1 MPEKA
6 SSGMMDG
13 VPSMRRDGGAV
24 LCYSF
29 PPYGDA
35 PAESARASAGAA
47 LLSQLRAGNQRS
59 TDVRRLLCRDLPP
72 LWYAAGIARR
82 TRNRIMDPVPVLAAD
97 VDSSSAARANQNN
110 PTRAKPTLVRGLS
123 LLDSVLLLV
132 SGIIGSSIF
141 LTAKDIAV
149 PLPQPILFLLVWVLG
164 AVISLFGCVAFAEL
178 GSMFP
183 DSGGQYIYLR
193 EAYGDLVAFL
203 YGWMLFAVA
212 NGGSIAALSVASAAY
227 LGKVFPVASEQRV
240 VFALL
245 GISVTRAHVLGLV
258 LIAILTYVNVVGLRW
273 GTLLQ
278 NVSTWT
284 KFTAM
289 AAFVVLGFAIGKGSW
304 SNFHAPGTSLTMGL
318 APTQLISALGV
329 GLIAV
334 FWAYDGWVYITW
346 VAGEVK
352 EPRRNVPLAMVLGVL
367 AVGVIYVAMNMT
379 YVYALPLKEIAVHET
394 IAHAAAEALFSP
406 GAAMWLSLVIAVSCF
421 SAAATCTLSG
431 ARVYLAMAQDGVFFK
446 RMAVIHPKWR
456 TPAFSLVGQGA
467 WAAALT
473 LSGRYDQLYTY
484 VIYGMVLSYTLT
496 VMGMFLLRW
505 KRPEIPRP
513 YRCTGYPWL
522 PAIYV
527 LIGAAWTLNT
537 IITRPSE
544 AFWGTAIVLV
554 GVPGYL
560 YWKRSGRA

>member
-1 MPEKA
+1 
-6 SSGMMDG
+6 MD
-13 VPSMRRDGGAV
+13 
-24 LCYSF
+24 
-29 PPYGDA
+29 
-35 PAESARASAGAA
+35 
-47 LLSQLRAGNQRS
+47 S
-59 TDVRRLLCRDLPP
+59 TATV
-72 LWYAAGIARR
+72 
-82 TRNRIMDPVPVLAAD
+82 
-97 VDSSSAARANQNN
+97 SSSTENQ
-110 PTRAKPTLVRGLS
+110 PPGSQPTLVRGLS

-132 SGIIGSSIF
+132 SGVIGSSIF
-141 LTAKDIAV
+141 LTAKDIAG
-149 PLPQPILFLLVWVLG
+149 PLPQPVLFLGVWVLG
-164 AVISLFGCVAFAEL
+164 AVVSLFGCVAFAEL

-183 DSGGQYIYLR
+183 DSGGQYVYLR

-203 YGWMLFAVA
+203 YGWMLFMVA
-212 NGGSIAALSVASAAY
+212 NGGTIAALSVASAAY
-227 LGKVFPVASEQRV
+227 AGQVFPVVSQEHV
-240 VFALL
+240 VFSLL
-245 GISVTRAHVLGLV
+245 GIAVTRAHLLALL
-258 LIAILTYVNVVGLRW
+258 LIAVLTYVNVVGLRW
-273 GTLLQ
+273 GALLQ
-278 NVSTWT
+278 NLSTWT

-289 AAFVVLGFAIGKGSW
+289 AAFVVLGFAIGKGDW
-304 SNFHAPGTSLTMGL
+304 SHFRAHGVSLTMGL
-318 APTQLISALGV
+318 GPTQLISALGV

-367 AVGVIYVAMNMT
+367 VVGAIYIAMNVT
-379 YVYALPLKEIAVHET
+379 YMYALPLGEVAKHET
-394 IAHAAAEALFSP
+394 IAHAAAGALFSP
-406 GAAMWLSLVIAVSCF
+406 GAAVWLSLMIAISCF

-456 TPAFSLVGQGA
+456 TPAFSLIGQGM

-496 VMGMFLLRW
+496 VIGMFILRW

-513 YRCTGYPWL
+513 YRCAGYPWI

-527 LIGAAWTLNT
+527 LIGTAWTLNT
-537 IITRPSE
+537 IITRPKE

-554 GVPGYL
+554 GVPGFL
-560 YWKRSGRA
+560 YWKRSSRRAVV

>member
-1 MPEKA
+1 ME
-6 SSGMMDG
+6 
-13 VPSMRRDGGAV
+13 
-24 LCYSF
+24 
-29 PPYGDA
+29 
-35 PAESARASAGAA
+35 
-47 LLSQLRAGNQRS
+47 
-59 TDVRRLLCRDLPP
+59 
-72 LWYAAGIARR
+72 
-82 TRNRIMDPVPVLAAD
+82 PVPVLPAE
-97 VDSSSAARANQNN
+97 ARPSESVPSGSQ
-110 PTRAKPTLVRGLS
+110 PSLIRGLS

-141 LTAKDIAV
+141 LTAKDIAA
-149 PLPQPILFLLVWVLG
+149 PLPHPALFLLVWVLG
-164 AVISLFGCVAFAEL
+164 ALISLCACVAFAEL

-193 EAYGDLVAFL
+193 EAYGDLIAFL

-212 NGGSIAALSVASAAY
+212 NGGSIAALSVAAAAY
-227 LGKVFPVASEQRV
+227 SGQVFPVVSEERV
-240 VFALL
+240 VFAIF
-245 GISVTRAHVLGLV
+245 GIAVTRAHLLALL
-258 LIAILTYVNVVGLRW
+258 LIAILTCVNVVGLRW
-273 GTLLQ
+273 GALLQ

-289 AAFVVLGFAIGKGSW
+289 AGFVFLGFAIGKGHW
-304 SNFHAPGTSLTMGL
+304 SNFQSHGTPLSLGL
-318 APTQLISALGV
+318 GPAQLISALGV

-352 EPRRNVPLAMVLGVL
+352 NPRRNVPLAMVLGVL
-367 AVGVIYVAMNMT
+367 VVGAIYIAMNMT
-379 YVYALPLKEIAVHET
+379 YIYALPLNEIAQHET
-394 IAHAAAEALFSP
+394 IAHAAAAALFSP
-406 GAAMWLSLVIAVSCF
+406 KAAVWLSLMIAVACF

-431 ARVYLAMAQDGVFFK
+431 ARVYMAMAQDGIFFR

-456 TPAFSLVGQGA
+456 TPAFSLIGQGI

-496 VMGMFLLRW
+496 VIGMFLLRW
-505 KRPEIPRP
+505 KRPDIPRP

-527 LIGAAWTLNT
+527 LIGATWTLNT
-537 IITRPSE
+537 IVTRPTE
-544 AFWGTAIVLV
+544 AFWGTAIVLL

-560 YWKRSGRA
+560 YWKRNSRRAAAE

>member
-1 MPEKA
+1 MDTPA
-6 SSGMMDG
+6 VTQSGQQT
-13 VPSMRRDGGAV
+13 
-24 LCYSF
+24 
-29 PPYGDA
+29 
-35 PAESARASAGAA
+35 ES
-47 LLSQLRAGNQRS
+47 
-59 TDVRRLLCRDLPP
+59 
-72 LWYAAGIARR
+72 
-82 TRNRIMDPVPVLAAD
+82 
-97 VDSSSAARANQNN
+97 
-110 PTRAKPTLVRGLS
+110 KPTLVRGLS

-141 LTAKDIAV
+141 LTAKDIAG
-149 PLPQPILFLLVWVLG
+149 PLPQPLLFLLVWVLG
-164 AVISLFGCVAFAEL
+164 GVVSLFACVAFAEL

-183 DSGGQYIYLR
+183 DSGGQYVYLR

-212 NGGSIAALSVASAAY
+212 NGGTIAALSVASAAY
-227 LGKVFPVASEQRV
+227 MGQIIPVISQEHV
-240 VFALL
+240 VFAVA
-245 GISVTRAHVLGLV
+245 GITFTRAHVVGLA
-258 LIAILTYVNVVGLRW
+258 LIVVLTYVNVVGLRW

-284 KFTAM
+284 KFIAM

-304 SNFHAPGTSLTMGL
+304 GNFSGHGVGLTMGL
-318 APTQLISALGV
+318 GPGQFISALGV

-352 EPRRNVPLAMVLGVL
+352 EPRRNVPLAMVLGILV
-367 AVGVIYVAMNMT
+367 VGVIYMAMNMT
-379 YVYALPLKEIAVHET
+379 YVYAMPLTEVAKHET
-394 IAHAAAEALFSP
+394 IAHAAAASLFSP
-406 GAAMWLSLVIAVSCF
+406 GAAVWLSATIAISCF

-456 TPAFSLVGQGA
+456 TPAFSLIGQGV
-467 WAAALT
+467 WAALLT
-473 LSGRYDQLYTY
+473 VSGRYDQLYTY

-496 VMGMFLLRW
+496 VIGLFILRW
-505 KRPEIPRP
+505 KRPDIPRP

-522 PAIYV
+522 PGIYI

-537 IITRPSE
+537 IITRPTE
-544 AFWGTAIVLV
+544 AFWGTTIVLI

-560 YWKRSGRA
+560 YWKRASRKATAR

>member
-1 MPEKA
+1 ME
-6 SSGMMDG
+6 
-13 VPSMRRDGGAV
+13 
-24 LCYSF
+24 
-29 PPYGDA
+29 
-35 PAESARASAGAA
+35 
-47 LLSQLRAGNQRS
+47 
-59 TDVRRLLCRDLPP
+59 
-72 LWYAAGIARR
+72 
-82 TRNRIMDPVPVLAAD
+82 PVPLVA
-97 VDSSSAARANQNN
+97 VQSSAENN
-110 PTRAKPTLVRGLS
+110 APEQKPTLIRGLT

-141 LTAKDIAV
+141 LTAKDIAG
-149 PLPQPILFLLVWVLG
+149 PLPQPTLFLLVWVLG
-164 AVISLFGCVAFAEL
+164 ALISLGACFAFAEL

-193 EAYGDLVAFL
+193 ESYGDLIAFL

-227 LGKVFPVASEQRV
+227 LGQVVPFVSQEHV
-240 VFALL
+240 VFSVG
-245 GISVTRAHVLGLV
+245 GIVLTRAHVLGLL
-258 LIAILTYVNVVGLRW
+258 LIAVLTYVNVVGLRW
-273 GTLLQ
+273 GALLQ

-289 AAFVVLGFAIGKGSW
+289 SAFVVLGFLIGKGHW
-304 SNFHAPGTSLTMGL
+304 SNFHSRDVSMTLGFGPMH
-318 APTQLISALGV
+318 LISALGV

-346 VAGEVK
+346 VSGEVK
-352 EPRRNVPLAMVLGVL
+352 NPRRNVPLAMILGVL
-367 AVGVIYVAMNMT
+367 AVAVIYIAMNLT
-379 YVYALPLKEIAVHET
+379 YIYALPLPEIAHHET
-394 IAHAAAEALFSP
+394 IAHASAALLFSP
-406 GAAMWLSLVIAVSCF
+406 RAAVWLSLMIAVSCF

-456 TPAFSLVGQGA
+456 TPAFSLIGQGI

-496 VMGMFLLRW
+496 VIGMFLLRW
-505 KRPEIPRP
+505 KRPEIARP

-527 LIGAAWTLNT
+527 VIGAAWTLNT
-537 IITRPSE
+537 IITRPTE
-544 AFWGTAIVLV
+544 AFWGTFIVLI
-554 GVPGYL
+554 GIPGYL
-560 YWKRSGRA
+560 YWKHASRKTSETA

>member
-1 MPEKA
+1 
-6 SSGMMDG
+6 MME
-13 VPSMRRDGGAV
+13 PTPV
-24 LCYSF
+24 LSAA
-29 PPYGDA
+29 DA
-35 PAESARASAGAA
+35 GSDRTS
-47 LLSQLRAGNQRS
+47 LRAQPS
-59 TDVRRLLCRDLPP
+59 
-72 LWYAAGIARR
+72 
-82 TRNRIMDPVPVLAAD
+82 
-97 VDSSSAARANQNN
+97 
-110 PTRAKPTLVRGLS
+110 LVRGLG

-141 LTAKDIAV
+141 LTAKDIAA
-149 PLPQPILFLLVWVLG
+149 PLPQPALFLLVWVLG
-164 AVISLFGCVAFAEL
+164 ALISLCACFAFAEL

-183 DSGGQYIYLR
+183 DSGGQYVFLR

-203 YGWMLFAVA
+203 YGWMLFSVA
-212 NGGSIAALSVASAAY
+212 NGGSIAALSVAAAAY
-227 LGKVFPVASEQRV
+227 VGEIFPIVSQTQVAFTMLGVT
-240 VFALL
+240 
-245 GISVTRAHVLGLV
+245 VTRAHLFGLL
-258 LIAILTYVNVVGLRW
+258 LIVVLTYVNLVGLRW

-289 AAFVVLGFAIGKGSW
+289 AAFVGLGFLVGKGSW
-304 SNFHAPGTSLTMGL
+304 SNFQAHGVPLTLGLGPGR
-318 APTQLISALGV
+318 LIAALGV

-367 AVGVIYVAMNMT
+367 AVAVIYIAMNLT
-379 YVYALPLKEIAVHET
+379 YIYALPIEQIATHET
-394 IAHAAAEALFSP
+394 IAHTAAALLFSP
-406 GAAMWLSLVIAVSCF
+406 RAAAWLSLTIAISCF

-431 ARVYLAMAQDGVFFK
+431 ARVYMAMAQDGVFFK

-456 TPAFSLVGQGA
+456 TPAFSLIGQGL

-496 VMGMFLLRW
+496 VIALFWLRW
-505 KRPEIPRP
+505 TRPEIPRP

-522 PAIYV
+522 PGLYV
-527 LIGAAWTLNT
+527 LVGVAWTLNT
-537 IITRPSE
+537 IITRPTE

-554 GVPGYL
+554 GVPGYF
-560 YWKRSGRA
+560 YWKRGHRKVPAVD